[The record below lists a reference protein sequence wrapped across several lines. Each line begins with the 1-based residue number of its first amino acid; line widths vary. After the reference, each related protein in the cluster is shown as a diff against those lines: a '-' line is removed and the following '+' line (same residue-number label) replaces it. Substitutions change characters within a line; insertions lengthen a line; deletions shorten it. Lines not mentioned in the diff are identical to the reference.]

1 MIIWMIFLLAAGL
14 ALIVLEVFIPGGV
27 AGTIGALALAAS
39 VVLAFRLTEFGVL
52 WLLVTLSLSL
62 ASLLLSVKF
71 VARSPMGKKIFLSA
85 DEKGT
90 RGTDGSL
97 DVLAGSEGTALT
109 ELRPAGI
116 ARFGANRRIDVV
128 TEGEY
133 ISRGARIRVLQV
145 TGNRVVVAQVSP
157 EPETGGQNA

>member
-1 MIIWMIFLLAAGL
+1 MIIWMIFLLAVGL
-14 ALIVLEVFIPGGV
+14 VLIVLEVFIPGGV
-27 AGTIGALALAAS
+27 AGTLGALALAAS

-52 WLLVTLSLSL
+52 WLLITLSLSL

-71 VARSPMGKKIFLSA
+71 VARSPMGKRIFLAA
-85 DEKGT
+85 DQRGT
-90 RGTDGSL
+90 RGTDNSL
-97 DVLAGSEGTALT
+97 ETLSGVEGTALT

-116 ARFGANRRIDVV
+116 ARFEADRRIDVV

-133 ISRGARIRVLQV
+133 IPRGARIRVLTV

-157 EPETGGQNA
+157 RPGTGGQNA